1 MPPAVWIS
9 YDFGPEALPSPS
21 VSHDSV
27 ARRGSRPGDLRVVVR
42 RGTKLPR
49 TLGAP
54 ALFAASYGNVGS
66 SIYYALGVTA
76 AFALGLTPL
85 ALIFAGFIFVTTAL
99 NYAEGTAA
107 IPHAGG
113 SSSFARRAF
122 NDPVGFIVGWVQ
134 LLNYMA
140 TVSISAYFAI
150 SYLSVFGR
158 YVPLIGLLNASQAG
172 HVFATV
178 VLIGFLIVLNVVGI
192 QESSV
197 LNLVLAITDLITQVV
212 LVMLGIV
219 LLLNIQTVI
228 HNIHFGLAPTW
239 GNFLASISIAMV
251 TYTGIETI
259 SNLSEEAKN
268 PGRSV
273 PRATFAVIV
282 AVLFVAAF
290 LPTIGVSVFPVT
302 FDAQHHQYTTLLAT
316 TYKADPVAGI
326 VTGFAGVHNLGD
338 LARPLAFWAGMWVGF
353 LAFTILVIA
362 TNAGLIG
369 ISRLSYSLA
378 GADMLPR
385 RFAVLHPK
393 FKTPYI
399 SILVFGFLAALL
411 VMAGLILGSQEIDLM
426 SAVYSL
432 AATFAFCSAHLSV
445 MRLRFIEP
453 DLYRPYRMPGNIRFG
468 RDYIPVLSL
477 VGALAIGT
485 VFTQLLFQN
494 ISNSTWIYLGWLVLG
509 VLTWI
514 AYRSR
519 RHEPLWEPLEVPPPP
534 DREVD
539 RTPLEPHPQAARYRL
554 GRRERIAAHAAAQPT
569 RRPRRQ
575 NRWLGLEL
583 FFARHGAVRGVLI
596 VLVFA
601 SVSGLAVGVD
611 LSSYDPFGPGLGWSP
626 GIVITALLAAYLLNR
641 SRSEQ

>member
-1 MPPAVWIS
+1 V
-9 YDFGPEALPSPS
+9 G
-21 VSHDSV
+21 HDSV
-27 ARRGSRPGDLRVVVR
+27 ARKGSRPGDLRVVVR

-85 ALIFAGFIFVTTAL
+85 ALILAGFIFVTTAL

-122 NDPVGFIVGWVQ
+122 NDPIGFIVGWVQ

-140 TVSISAYFAI
+140 TVSISAFFAI
-150 SYLSVFGR
+150 SYLSVFSK
-158 YVPLIGLLNASQAG
+158 YVPIGVLNDSHLA
-172 HVFATV
+172 HVLATV
-178 VLIGFLIVLNVVGI
+178 VLIGLLIVLNVIGI

-197 LNLVLAITDLITQVV
+197 LNLVLAVTDLVTQIV

-268 PGRSV
+268 PGRAV

-290 LPTIGVSVFPVT
+290 LPTIGVSVFPIH
-302 FDAQHHQYTTLLAT
+302 FDAQTHQWTTDLAT
-316 TYKADPVAGI
+316 KWKADPVAGI
-326 VTGFAGVHNLGD
+326 VTGFGNVKLGQFGQ
-338 LARPLAFWAGMWVGF
+338 ALAFWAGLWVGF

-378 GADMLPR
+378 GAEMLPK

-393 FKTPYI
+393 FKTPYV
-399 SILVFGFLAALL
+399 SIIVFGLLAALL
-411 VMAGLILGSQEIDLM
+411 VMAGIILGDKEIDLM

-445 MRLRFIEP
+445 MRLRFVEP
-453 DLYRPYRMPGNIRFG
+453 DLYRPYRMPGNIKFG
-468 RDYIPVLSL
+468 RDSIPILSV

-485 VFTQLLFQN
+485 VFTQLFFQN
-494 ISNSTWIYLGWLVLG
+494 ISNSTWIWIGWMALG
-509 VLTWI
+509 VASWVL
-514 AYRSR
+514 YRKH

-554 GRRERIAAHAAAQPT
+554 GRRERIAASAAPHPAP
-569 RRPRRQ
+569 RPHRPH
-575 NRWLGLEL
+575 RWLGLEL

>member
-1 MPPAVWIS
+1 M
-9 YDFGPEALPSPS
+9 
-21 VSHDSV
+21 
-27 ARRGSRPGDLRVVVR
+27 RVVVR
-42 RGTKLPR
+42 RGAKLPR
-49 TLGAP
+49 TLGAS
-54 ALFAASYGNVGS
+54 ALFAACYGNVGS

-85 ALIFAGFIFVTTAL
+85 ALILAGFIFVTTAL

-107 IPHAGG
+107 LPHAGG

-122 NDPVGFIVGWVQ
+122 NEPIGFLVGWVQ
-134 LLNYMA
+134 LLNYTA

-150 SYLSVFGR
+150 SYLGVFGR
-158 YVPLIGLLNASQAG
+158 YLSLFSLLKDSAPWHVGATVILIGAL
-172 HVFATV
+172 
-178 VLIGFLIVLNVVGI
+178 VLVNIIGI
-192 QESSV
+192 QESSA
-197 LNLVLAITDLITQVV
+197 LNLVLALADLVTQFV
-212 LVMLGIV
+212 LVILGV
-219 LLLNIQTVI
+219 MFLLNIRHVLDS
-228 HNIHFGLAPTW
+228 IHFGVAPTW
-239 GNFLASISIAMV
+239 GNFLASVSIAMV

-259 SNLSEEAKN
+259 SNMSEEAKN

-282 AVLFVAAF
+282 AVLFVSAF
-290 LPTIGVSVFPVT
+290 LPTIGISVFPVHL
-302 FDAQHHQYTTLLAT
+302 DHGSYTTALAT
-316 TYKADPVAGI
+316 TYKDDPVAGI
-326 VTGFAGVHNLGD
+326 VTGFARVSD
-338 LARPLAFWAGMWVGF
+338 VLAFWAGIWVGI

-378 GADMLPR
+378 GAHLLPS
-385 RFAVLHPK
+385 RFATLHPK
-393 FKTPYI
+393 FRTPYF
-399 SILVFGFLAALL
+399 SIVVFGLVAALL
-411 VMAGLILGSQEIDLM
+411 VVPGMIPGAKVIDLLA
-426 SAVYSL
+426 AVYSL

-468 RDYIPVLSL
+468 RDYIPILSL

-485 VFTQLLFQN
+485 VFTQLMFQN
-494 ISNSTWIYLGWLVLG
+494 ISNSTWIYLGWLALG
-509 VLTWI
+509 VMTFVL
-514 AYRSR
+514 YRR
-519 RHEPLWEPLEVPPPP
+519 YRHEPLWEPLEVPPPP

-554 GRRERIAAHAAAQPT
+554 GRRERVAAHAAAQLAP
-569 RRPRRQ
+569 RPHRQ

-583 FFARHGAVRGVLI
+583 FFARHGAVRGILI
-596 VLVFA
+596 VAVFA
-601 SVSGLAVGVD
+601 AVSGLAVGVD